1 MPAQAL
7 GDPRASGLDAD
18 LADPGALWFASS
30 HFLPGMGWDDPNVD
44 IPLFAFESIAMDT
57 GVADSGSCPYEQIDG
72 MRTTW
77 RSDCRST
84 QGYNWTG
91 RMVRERWSEGGVD
104 YTRWESDLEVE
115 GDTVDPEFQ
124 RLSIQGAWVY
134 ASGDDVDL
142 VTGIQAN
149 VQVQLDGYWS
159 RASAGDPREAAW
171 QDWAWTGREELRSDG
186 ARRLEGT
193 ARLAGVGTFGLQ
205 STDLRVTDACR
216 DAPTGSVTMT
226 GTSAITLRFHGESD
240 CRKCADIVGGP
251 ADGTEA
257 CAR

>member
-1 MPAQAL
+1 
-7 GDPRASGLDAD
+7 
-18 LADPGALWFASS
+18 
-30 HFLPGMGWDDPNVD
+30 
-44 IPLFAFESIAMDT
+44 
-57 GVADSGSCPYEQIDG
+57 
-72 MRTTW
+72 
-77 RSDCRST
+77 
-84 QGYNWTG
+84 
-91 RMVRERWSEGGVD
+91 
-104 YTRWESDLEVE
+104 
-115 GDTVDPEFQ
+115 VDPEFQ

-226 GTSAITLRFHGESD
+226 GTSAITLRFHSESD